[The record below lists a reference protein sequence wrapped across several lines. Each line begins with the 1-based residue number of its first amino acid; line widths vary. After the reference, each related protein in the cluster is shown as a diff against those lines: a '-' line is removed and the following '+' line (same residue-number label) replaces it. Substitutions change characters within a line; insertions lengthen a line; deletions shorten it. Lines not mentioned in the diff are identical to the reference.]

1 MAHPFLD
8 EWRDREDELAASQQA
23 KSDYQR
29 GVASGKLPPSPVWAS
44 QAIGLITDLPPAAE
58 VVAALVAQAEDA
70 LARALGR

>member
-29 GVASGKLPPSPVWAS
+29 GVASGELPPSPVWAS